1 MDFTD
6 AVTMVAT
13 SMADMTDDGMRVL
26 TRHMQELG
34 VADTALLTSQ
44 IRQLKDL
51 GEDLAFSGKVRS
63 VVDKAVGA
71 IPFAKLLNRTYS
83 DVDTAFKIMNTLG
96 EESKILNTL
105 ARAKLDETN
114 PFFQQAMIEN
124 GLSVRASSTLDP
136 TIPFS
141 RVYAAE
147 VTKEVMPTYPRVV
160 QAVRAVDMTPFF
172 GAFVSFAA
180 ENIRNSG
187 NTLGRGLKELAFSV
201 SPQLRESMGEPAASL
216 LEQGIRAQGANRLTS
231 YLTVATVAPAAV
243 TAASARAVGMSEEDT
258 NAAYQLVA
266 EYIGERGH
274 ALAFTDFDR
283 ANGKVEYVDQSY
295 VNPYAFTTDGARAA
309 LRAYHRQGVLDKST
323 AERIASAAWSGIAT
337 YAEPFGTES
346 LVFERLRDVLPSGWV
361 GRGGE
366 SSTGLRIYGD
376 TESLGDKLQKS
387 FNHVLGGFLPGY
399 FREIAQPRQ
408 GTWQPGRLT
417 RAMTDTPGGQGQD
430 FSLQEEAARLVS
442 GFTPM
447 VLDLKRDFWYNGAS
461 YSSLRSEARS
471 IASNVIKRN
480 DSTEAQMLGAWEGY
494 LNNLY
499 RHQSSLYADVLAAKQ
514 LGLSDAEITR
524 QLIQKAKLGSAEAAM
539 IVRGRFYP
547 SGPSQDTIRDIRR
560 EVIAEGQRRVVADP
574 PFVEFQRMTN
584 EQINRPLSPQV
595 GIEAREARFVDFVG
609 NQLDPSTS
617 AAPQPQGQV
626 QAPVAQRAASAAP
639 VVAPV
644 PAPAAPQAPQA
655 PARTAPPS
663 SSLLGA
669 DPVSQARN
677 AEIAQSLSNQ

>member
-1 MDFTD
+1 M
-6 AVTMVAT
+6 
-13 SMADMTDDGMRVL
+13 
-26 TRHMQELG
+26 
-34 VADTALLTSQ
+34 
-44 IRQLKDL
+44 
-51 GEDLAFSGKVRS
+51 
-63 VVDKAVGA
+63 
-71 IPFAKLLNRTYS
+71 
-83 DVDTAFKIMNTLG
+83 
-96 EESKILNTL
+96 
-105 ARAKLDETN
+105 
-114 PFFQQAMIEN
+114 
-124 GLSVRASSTLDP
+124 
-136 TIPFS
+136 
-141 RVYAAE
+141 
-147 VTKEVMPTYPRVV
+147 
-160 QAVRAVDMTPFF
+160 
-172 GAFVSFAA
+172 
-180 ENIRNSG
+180 
-187 NTLGRGLKELAFSV
+187 
-201 SPQLRESMGEPAASL
+201 
-216 LEQGIRAQGANRLTS
+216 
-231 YLTVATVAPAAV
+231 
-243 TAASARAVGMSEEDT
+243 
-258 NAAYQLVA
+258 
-266 EYIGERGH
+266 
-274 ALAFTDFDR
+274 
-283 ANGKVEYVDQSY
+283 
-295 VNPYAFTTDGARAA
+295 
-309 LRAYHRQGVLDKST
+309 
-323 AERIASAAWSGIAT
+323 
-337 YAEPFGTES
+337 
-346 LVFERLRDVLPSGWV
+346 FERLRDVLPSGWV

-366 SSTGLRIYGD
+366 SPTGLRIYGEA
-376 TESLGDKLQKS
+376 ESLGDKLQKS
-387 FNHVLGGFLPGY
+387 FNHVVGGFLPGY

-447 VLDLKRDFWYNGAS
+447 VLDLKRDFWYNGTA

-524 QLIQKAKLGSAEAAM
+524 QLIQKANLGSAEAAM

-547 SGPSQDTIRDIRR
+547 SGPSRDTIRDIRR
-560 EVIAEGQRRVVADP
+560 EVIAEGQRRVVANP